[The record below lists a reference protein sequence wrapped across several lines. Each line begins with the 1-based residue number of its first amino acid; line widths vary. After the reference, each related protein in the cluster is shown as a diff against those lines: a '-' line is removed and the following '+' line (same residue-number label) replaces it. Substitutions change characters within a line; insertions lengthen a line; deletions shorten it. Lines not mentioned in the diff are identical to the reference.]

1 MPQVVSRHSLRKLT
15 EEKDK
20 KNIIIDVVVEESKV
34 EDKNLSVSLQPAEE
48 ENEVNQK

>member
-20 KNIIIDVVVEESKV
+20 NISTINEVVEESKV
-34 EDKNLSVSLQPAEE
+34 EDKNLSVSVQPAEE

>member
-20 KNIIIDVVVEESKV
+20 NNRTINEVVEESKV
-34 EDKNLSVSLQPAEE
+34 EDKNLSVSVQSSE

>member
-34 EDKNLSVSLQPAEE
+34 EDKNLSVSVQSSE